1 MKNKIRVFIIKFI
14 TVFAV
19 YCLLG
24 VFDVIISNVYTI
36 YTFIIGIISVTWLVL
51 FAIANSTPTRKS
63 S

>member
-24 VFDVIISNVYTI
+24 VFGAIIDNVCTI
-36 YTFIIGIISVTWLVL
+36 YTFIVGIISVTWLVL
-51 FAIANSTPTRKS
+51 FVIANSTPTRKS